1 MNHAA
6 RLPFRM
12 SAAKDRVASQ
22 SAPGVKAQ
30 PSPAQPRTLRQA
42 VTLRRQSQTSA

>member
-6 RLPFRM
+6 RLPLRM
-12 SAAKDRVASQ
+12 SAARDRVASPF
-22 SAPGVKAQ
+22 APGVK
-30 PSPAQPRTLRQA
+30 AQPRTLRQA